1 MNDKASEGLLNNY
14 RKVAGQSYDVSD
26 YTSSD
31 ESSQGT
37 AVTHEQ
43 FSDAYTAGTSDGMF
57 QLEQGVVHSPAA
69 GYDEEQE
76 QQL

>member
-14 RKVAGQSYDVSD
+14 RKVADQHYEVSD

-31 ESSQGT
+31 ESSKGT

-43 FSDAYTAGTSDGMF
+43 FSDAYTSGTSDGQF
-57 QLEQGVVHSPAA
+57 QLENGVVHSPDT
-69 GYDEEQE
+69 GYEENSQA
-76 QQL
+76 